1 LGVRSAF
8 VGVPSPFDVFFSPRH
23 TYCSYS
29 FSSFAGKIQTENAM
43 PRERRKTISTRWN
56 VDTDPAGRR
65 ARERAAAPVTV
76 LGEYRQRRFERADGA
91 TPAQGQDRRASLHAA
106 NGTRWHARQNRLLAA
121 LPAADYERLW
131 PLLELVALP
140 LGEPVCDAGCQP
152 THALFPVSGI
162 VSFTQELASGALA
175 EVAVSGNEGMAGVE
189 LVLGGVPTTRRAFV
203 RNTGSGYRLRGDVLQ
218 AEFDRCRPFRQ
229 ALLRHSQLVLAQ
241 AAQIA
246 VCRGHHSID
255 EQVCR
260 FLLATLDRSPGDEV
274 ALTQELI
281 AQLLGVRRESVTVA
295 AGALQAAGAIRYH
308 RGRIAVLDRGALEA
322 RACECYATLR
332 HEAARLT
339 PEADRSALP
348 STLFAPRVAH
358 DCALGAHV

>member
-1 LGVRSAF
+1 LNLGQALARNNS
-8 VGVPSPFDVFFSPRH
+8 
-23 TYCSYS
+23 
-29 FSSFAGKIQTENAM
+29 TENAM
-43 PRERRKTISTRWN
+43 PRERRTPISTRWN
-56 VDTDPAGRR
+56 ADMNTVLRR
-65 ARERAAAPVTV
+65 ARLPRAAITV
-76 LGEYRQRRFERADGA
+76 LGEYRQRRIERADGT
-91 TPAQGQDRRASLHAA
+91 TPPDGACDRRASVHAA
-106 NGTRWHARQNRLLAA
+106 TGTRWHARQNRLLAA
-121 LPAADYERLW
+121 LPGADYERLW

-140 LGEPVCDAGCQP
+140 LGEPVCEAGCAP

-175 EVAVSGNEGMAGVE
+175 EVAVAGNEGMAGIE
-189 LVLGGVPTTRRAFV
+189 LVLGGGPTTGRAFV
-203 RNTGSGYRLRGDVLQ
+203 RSAGTGYRLRADVLQ
-218 AEFDRCRPFRQ
+218 AEFDRCRPLRQ
-229 ALLRHSQLVLAQ
+229 ALLRHSQFVLTQ
-241 AAQIA
+241 TAQIA

-260 FLLATLDRSPGDEV
+260 FLLTSLDRSHDDGL

-322 RACECYATLR
+322 RACECYTTLR

-339 PEADRSALP
+339 PEADGSARRGD
-348 STLFAPRVAH
+348 LFAPRAAQS
-358 DCALGAHV
+358 CALGAHV